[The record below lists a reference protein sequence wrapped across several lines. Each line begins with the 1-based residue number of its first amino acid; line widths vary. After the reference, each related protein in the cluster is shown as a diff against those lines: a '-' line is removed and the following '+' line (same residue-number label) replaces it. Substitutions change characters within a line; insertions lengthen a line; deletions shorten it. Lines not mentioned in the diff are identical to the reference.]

1 MAQDEAQQQLEAEAE
16 LAELRRLRT
25 TCTSLS
31 TQLHD
36 LSHTRSQLS
45 AQVSLLATEAV
56 EAGCRGELW
65 ITHEGKSNES
75 RFHRVVRSSQ
85 IICGREYGDGGGE
98 EAEEAGPAAVGDS
111 SGGGSAAK
119 RRVGTS
125 HVTAADTSSS
135 AKPSG
140 GSGSSPS
147 PADETRHKL
156 CSVPGCIKKEQG
168 KPFGHMW

>member
-98 EAEEAGPAAVGDS
+98 EEEIGHAAVGD
-111 SGGGSAAK
+111 GNVDGS
-119 RRVGTS
+119 V
-125 HVTAADTSSS
+125 
-135 AKPSG
+135 
-140 GSGSSPS
+140 
-147 PADETRHKL
+147 
-156 CSVPGCIKKEQG
+156 
-168 KPFGHMW
+168 